1 MMKRR
6 MTGRMKA
13 AVSALLVSSMV
24 LNPWYGI
31 DLAIGA
37 EKSSTGISVSGLTGS
52 SVKVNLESSSLRQEA
67 LNAIRES
74 EPVEFERFLSTDAD
88 TDAAFENLLKDPNP
102 YYTVN
107 IWTADDEAL
116 FEEEGISVQI
126 LVQKDLSGEE
136 AEEIAKASNLKKTGV
151 RFDANVKNRKDKEI
165 VFYPEGGTLD
175 NLIADFQTDELIHDS
190 ALDEEE
196 TAIEMDDSDYM
207 LTGEEKIT
215 ILYMNTGK
223 KSHSFKLSIDGK
235 SYASSVKVAGTNSAA
250 KSVFNKL
257 KAIMKGEDTTE
268 EQTLEAATVNVSE
281 SASAAE
287 AAETEK
293 FEAKADSEQKEA
305 AAETVE
311 TAEEAKKDATEP
323 ELQNGDG
330 DSTTIRMGAFTLDR
344 FLDEAETEEVKTAEK
359 EEEPESKE
367 EKTDEV
373 KDTKET
379 EAKEAAA
386 SAEIA
391 SEASEENTT
400 EDVKEEKETAAE
412 SAAETAESST
422 AADTESV
429 AAANAKTSAAAAETT
444 AVAETKAA
452 TASEIGRPLTA
463 MDESLAAEQKAL
475 LQELS
480 AEDIAGELKSAK
492 VVQYTLGDLTDEF
505 LSATL
510 TDADGNDAYIVR
522 AYPIDDDS
530 IGEGWTLHATE
541 VVREGE
547 EAQTA
552 EESTE
557 MDEAVKEALEAN
569 DLYDHSASLDIYFE
583 DQDGNEVEPN
593 GAVRVEIE
601 VSTAVLPEDVD
612 PDTMKIYHLE
622 ENDGEITKV
631 AKVAASGDVKALDS
645 EGETISKKEAVV
657 TEIAAVDEETETGE
671 TAAAEASTTEAKRF
685 SDEVA
690 AVKAS
695 FEVKSFSTFTIS
707 WNGRDYILEGS
718 TENYKVKITY
728 NGAAKLPE
736 DVSLELTEI
745 DPASEQYQELVE
757 KATEKVQTEKPEV
770 QSIDSTGFVDISLMS
785 GTEEIEPANIV
796 SVEVTPKT
804 ALSLEETVSME
815 AVHFESDGVA
825 LLESTLKKE
834 TDSTVLSFETD
845 SFSIYGFIGTH
856 TGTKPVTNN
865 YVITVSE
872 DGTRAD
878 TVELYYYDTTA
889 EGETRDNGQGEWKSS
904 DTGVVTVERD
914 EELQKPVVPDG
925 QKLRD
930 GLDINKITSSA
941 KITAK
946 KKSDDTVTITYTSN
960 NLKNE
965 DGSPKKETYSV
976 KVIRRGNLEWSRTTE
991 GHKNVGSLVKIP
1003 QNKLYGS
1010 SNVWKWSDVKDLNT
1024 NTKDFQKVWD
1034 GNYNRNYDYIN
1045 DYLDN
1050 KNNMERVD
1058 EETATS
1064 TTFSYATWWHDVKGS
1079 NTEAATMRRFRAEYT
1094 IPKGMD
1100 SSDTYKLVS
1109 TGADAEKKYLPIN
1122 DAMYVFVYPKYSTN
1136 ENGEE
1141 VETELTDDNYMN
1153 YLAFWTST
1161 QNSEA
1166 VQYFGNKNGTKSY
1179 HYTGNAKQF
1188 KFTDQWCCDAVDD
1201 NLGATMFANA
1211 PDAEAGTVF
1220 VIDVFAADYYDGGA
1234 MSEMEVQAD
1243 ANGLGSYVI
1252 NYYYGSVDAKNLL
1265 DSEVTKKVAE
1275 GTYSFADKVNAKK
1288 SNAVEKNG
1296 GFSCSDGAV
1305 VSATATFDGE
1315 KDETL
1320 AGKAVSEKKIYM
1332 IQDGHRTAKG
1342 HFVIN
1347 VVYTPEIPVPTGFR
1361 SDVMPYVLTVGVAL
1375 AGAALILLET
1385 ARRRRYAER

>member
-1 MMKRR
+1 
-6 MTGRMKA
+6 MKA
-13 AVSALLVSSMV
+13 VVSALLVSSMV

-52 SVKVNLESSSLRQEA
+52 TVKVNLEGSTLREEA

-74 EPVEFERFLSTDAD
+74 EPVEFDRFLSTDAD

-126 LVQKDLSGEE
+126 LVQKDLSAEE
-136 AEEIAKASNLKKTGV
+136 EEEIATASNLKKTGV

-165 VFYPEGGTLD
+165 VFYPEGSTLD
-175 NLIADFQTDELIHDS
+175 NLLLDFQTDEFDHDTELAGDAEFS
-190 ALDEEE
+190 EDN
-196 TAIEMDDSDYM
+196 SDYM

-235 SYASSVKVAGTNSAA
+235 SYASSVKVAGTSSAA

-268 EQTLEAATVNVSE
+268 EQTLGAAVVNASE
-281 SASAAE
+281 SAGAA
-287 AAETEK
+287 
-293 FEAKADSEQKEA
+293 EAKADSEQKEA
-305 AAETVE
+305 AAETAE
-311 TAEEAKKDATEP
+311 TAEEAKKDAAEP

-330 DSTTIRMGAFTLDR
+330 DSTTIRMGAFTLDK
-344 FLDEAETEEVKTAEK
+344 FLDEVETEEVKTAEK
-359 EEEPESKE
+359 EDEPENKE
-367 EKTDEV
+367 EKADEV

-379 EAKEAAA
+379 EAKEAAVG
-386 SAEIA
+386 AETT

-400 EDVKEEKETAAE
+400 EAVKEEKETTAAE
-412 SAAETAESST
+412 SAAESST
-422 AADTESV
+422 AADTESI
-429 AAANAKTSAAAAETT
+429 AAANEETSTAAAETT
-444 AVAETKAA
+444 AAADTKAA
-452 TASEIGRPLTA
+452 TASEIGKPLTA

-475 LQELS
+475 LQEIS
-480 AEDIAGELKSAK
+480 AEDIAAELQSAK

-557 MDEAVKEALEAN
+557 MDAAVKEALEAN

-631 AKVAASGDVKALDS
+631 ANVVASGDVKALDS
-645 EGETISKKEAVV
+645 EGEIISKKEAVV
-657 TEIAAVDEETETGE
+657 TETAAAEETETE
-671 TAAAEASTTEAKRF
+671 DTAAEASATEVNRF

-707 WNGRDYILEGS
+707 WNGKDYVLEGS

-745 DPASEQYQELVE
+745 DPASEQYQELAE
-757 KATEKVQTEKPEV
+757 KAAEKVQTEKPEV
-770 QSIDSTGFVDISLMS
+770 QSIDSTGFVDISLKS
-785 GTEEIEPANIV
+785 GTEEIEPSNIV
-796 SVEVTPKT
+796 AVEVTPKT

-834 TDSTVLSFETD
+834 TVSTVLSFETD

-865 YVITVSE
+865 YVITVSD
-872 DGTRAD
+872 DGERAD
-878 TVELYYYDTTA
+878 TVELYYYDDTT
-889 EGETRDNGQGEWKSS
+889 GETRDDGLGTWSSS
-904 DTGVVTVERD
+904 DPSIVTVVKD
-914 EELQKPVVPDG
+914 SELHKPEVPEG

-930 GLDINKITSSA
+930 GLNIDKITSSA
-941 KITAK
+941 KITAVA
-946 KKSDDTVTITYTSN
+946 KSDDPVTITYTSH
-960 NLKNE
+960 NLKNA
-965 DGSPKKETYSV
+965 DGTPKAEKYSV
-976 KVIRRGNLEWSRTTE
+976 RVIRRGNLEWSRTTE
-991 GHKNVGSLVKIP
+991 GHRDVSSLVKIP
-1003 QNKLYGS
+1003 QDKLYGSS
-1010 SNVWKWSDVKDLNT
+1010 SNVWKWSDVKNLNT
-1024 NTKDFQKVWD
+1024 DTKDFQKVWD
-1034 GNYNRNYDYIN
+1034 GNYNRNYDYID
-1045 DYLDN
+1045 DYLN
-1050 KNNMERVD
+1050 GGNSWERVD
-1058 EETATS
+1058 NETATP
-1064 TTFSYATWWHDVKGS
+1064 TLFSYATWWHDVKGS
-1079 NTEAATMRRFRAEYT
+1079 NTKAATMRRFRAEYT
-1094 IPKGMD
+1094 IPNGMD

-1109 TGADAEKKYLPIN
+1109 TGADAEKNYLPIN

-1141 VETELTDDNYMN
+1141 VQTELTDDNYMN

-1161 QNSEA
+1161 QNEKT
-1166 VQYFGNKNGTKSY
+1166 VKYFGNKKGTKAY
-1179 HYTGNAKQF
+1179 HYSEDSAQF
-1188 KFTDQWCCDAVDD
+1188 KFTDQWCCEAVDD
-1201 NLGATMFANA
+1201 NLGATMLANA

-1243 ANGLGSYVI
+1243 ANGFGSYVI
-1252 NYYYGSVDAKNLL
+1252 NYYYGSVDDKNLL
-1265 DSEVTKKVAE
+1265 GSDVTKKVAE
-1275 GTYSFADKVNAKK
+1275 GTYSFSDKVNAKK
-1288 SNAVEKNG
+1288 SDAVQKNG

-1320 AGKAVSEKKIYM
+1320 AGRAVSEKKIYM
-1332 IQDGHRTAKG
+1332 IKDGHRTAKG

-1347 VVYTPEIPVPTGFR
+1347 IVYTPEIPVPTGFH
-1361 SDVMPYVLTVGVAL
+1361 SDMMPYVLTVGVAL